1 MSEARLIA
9 CREKALGILAVIF
22 VAGLATGIL
31 GTRGYDRYVEKK
43 TANPLEQQSA
53 VAIERLRRDLS
64 LDEEQANKV
73 RTILDEYIMMEA
85 DLLSQ
90 VHTLQQQGRSSEQND
105 PQQRLASPHMRLP
118 RPVRTQN
125 TRTRAGAKA
134 GKRSGRW
141 GMWRVHVGWR

>member
-90 VHTLQQQGRSSEQND
+90 VHMLQQEGRSKILQVLDPEQ
-105 PQQRLASPHMRLP
+105 
-118 RPVRTQN
+118 RTKFETMLHN
-125 TRTRAGAKA
+125 VSTAP
-134 GKRSGRW
+134 
-141 GMWRVHVGWR
+141 

>member
-90 VHTLQQQGRSSEQND
+90 VHTLQQQGRSEILEVLD
-105 PQQRLASPHMRLP
+105 PDQRTKFETMLRNVSTAP
-118 RPVRTQN
+118 
-125 TRTRAGAKA
+125 
-134 GKRSGRW
+134 
-141 GMWRVHVGWR
+141 